1 MIPMEPMRILLVDDY
16 ILFRKGLRAL
26 LDSMPDFEVVGEAE
40 NGQEALEQAQK
51 LMPDLILMDITMPVC
66 DGLEATRR
74 ILAQMPYVKIV
85 VLTVAEDDQSLFE
98 AIKSG
103 AYGYLLKKLEPDELF
118 EMLRGVSRGEA
129 PISRYMASKIMREF
143 SQLAQE
149 TEPKSETQHLT
160 DREREVLQLVAQGL
174 SNKAIADKLFVAENT
189 VKNHLKN
196 ILTKLHLENRVQVAV
211 YAAQQ
216 GWVNAPKQD

>member
-1 MIPMEPMRILLVDDY
+1 MEPMRILLVDDY

-26 LDSMPDFEVVGEAE
+26 LDAQPDFDVAGEAE

-51 LMPDLILMDITMPVC
+51 LMPDLILMDIAMPVC

-85 VLTVAEDDQSLFE
+85 ILTVAEDDQSLFE

-149 TEPKSETQHLT
+149 SAPKSETQQLT

-174 SNKAIADKLFVAENT
+174 SNKAIADKLVVAENT

-216 GWVNAPKQD
+216 GWVNEPKQD

>member
-1 MIPMEPMRILLVDDY
+1 MEPMRILLVDDY

-26 LDSMPDFEVVGEAE
+26 LDAQPDFEVVGEAE

-51 LMPDLILMDITMPVC
+51 LMPDLILMDIAMPVC

-118 EMLRGVSRGEA
+118 EMLQGVSRGEA

-149 TEPKSETQHLT
+149 SEPKSETQQLT

-174 SNKAIADKLFVAENT
+174 SNKAIADKLVVAENT

-211 YAAQQ
+211 YATQQ
-216 GWVNAPKQD
+216 GWVNEPKQD

>member
-1 MIPMEPMRILLVDDY
+1 MEPMRILLVDDY

-26 LDSMPDFEVVGEAE
+26 LDSQTDFEVAGEAE

-51 LMPDLILMDITMPVC
+51 LMPDLILMDIAMPVC

-85 VLTVAEDDQSLFE
+85 ILTVAEDDQSLFE

-103 AYGYLLKKLEPDELF
+103 GYGYLLKKLEPDELF

-149 TEPKSETQHLT
+149 SEPNSETQQLT
-160 DREREVLQLVAQGL
+160 NREREVLQLVAQGL
-174 SNKAIADKLFVAENT
+174 SNKAIANKLVVAENT

-216 GWVNAPKQD
+216 GWVNEPKQD

>member
-1 MIPMEPMRILLVDDY
+1 MEPMRILLVDDY

-26 LDSMPDFEVVGEAE
+26 LDVQPDFEVAGEAE
-40 NGQEALEQAQK
+40 NGQEALEQAHK
-51 LMPDLILMDITMPVC
+51 LMPDLILMDIAMPVC

-74 ILAQMPYVKIV
+74 VLAQMPYVKIV
-85 VLTVAEDDQSLFE
+85 ILTVAEDDQSLFE

-149 TEPKSETQHLT
+149 NAPKSETQQLT

-174 SNKAIADKLFVAENT
+174 SNKAIADKLVVAENT

-216 GWVNAPKQD
+216 GWVNEPTQDE

>member
-1 MIPMEPMRILLVDDY
+1 MEPMRILLVDDY

-26 LDSMPDFEVVGEAE
+26 LDSQADFEVAGEAE

-51 LMPDLILMDITMPVC
+51 LMPDLILMDIAMPVC

-85 VLTVAEDDQSLFE
+85 ILTVAEDDQSLFE

-149 TEPKSETQHLT
+149 SEPRSETQQLT

-174 SNKAIADKLFVAENT
+174 SNKAIADKLVVAENT

-216 GWVNAPKQD
+216 GWVNEPKQD